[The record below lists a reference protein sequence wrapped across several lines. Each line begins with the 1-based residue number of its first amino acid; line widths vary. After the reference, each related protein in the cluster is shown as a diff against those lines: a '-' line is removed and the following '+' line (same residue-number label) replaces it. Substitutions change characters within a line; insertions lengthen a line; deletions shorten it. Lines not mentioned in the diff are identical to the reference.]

1 MSMEKCRK
9 CRHVDSWEKCEE
21 CYEGCNFEGNTNGN
35 KIRAMSDEEKADFFA
50 KFTTIC
56 EMCIHINENCM
67 TMSDDRCREGILQW
81 LKSEVK
87 E

>member
-1 MSMEKCRK
+1 MNECRK

-21 CYEGCNFEGNTNGN
+21 CYEGCNFEGKTNADR
-35 KIRAMSDEEKADFFA
+35 IRSMSDEIMSKELIPLLME
-50 KFTTIC
+50 IC
-56 EMCIHINENCM
+56 EDGVPSE
-67 TMSDDRCREGILQW
+67 EWFLEW